1 MSAEREDRNV
11 GWPAWLEPLR
21 PDPLA
26 RARIKRGIQAAA
38 APLLAARHPAAWWE
52 LAADWSSVAIPIAA
66 SIALLFGWIAYESS
80 PSPAPTPQSER
91 MEIEALVQPAP
102 ESSPPALLT
111 DQSEPSSD
119 ALLAA
124 TLRREGGR

>member
-1 MSAEREDRNV
+1 MSAQREDRND

-21 PDPLA
+21 PDPMG
-26 RARIKRGIQAAA
+26 RARMKRGILAAA

-66 SIALLFGWIAYESS
+66 SIALLFGWIAYESN
-80 PSPAPTPQSER
+80 PSGTSAPESER
-91 MEIEALVQPAP
+91 MDIEALVQPTSAT
-102 ESSPPALLT
+102 SPPALLI
-111 DQSEPSSD
+111 DQTEPSSD

-124 TLRREGGR
+124 TLRREER